1 MCYHNDK
8 WHLHKTP
15 QVTFISIATIS
26 IAPTPLKKKKCSNY
40 NMIQT
45 RINWKLLPFTN
56 ITTHTKFIGTWSCTI
71 WLKICMFF
79 LISFNFVHLVNL
91 LKEKLLFKATTFE
104 DSSTS
109 KSLLMS
115 CNQMDCHFLICG

>member
-26 IAPTPLKKKKCSNY
+26 IAPTPLKKKKCSYY

-45 RINWKLLPFTN
+45 KINCKLLPLPILPLT
-56 ITTHTKFIGTWSCTI
+56 
-71 WLKICMFF
+71 L
-79 LISFNFVHLVNL
+79 NL
-91 LKEKLLFKATTFE
+91 LGLNHVQL
-104 DSSTS
+104 
-109 KSLLMS
+109 
-115 CNQMDCHFLICG
+115 G

>member
-1 MCYHNDK
+1 MKRFILSEVNFHLIENVLHNDK

-56 ITTHTKFIGTWSCTI
+56 ITTHTKFIGT
-71 WLKICMFF
+71 
-79 LISFNFVHLVNL
+79 
-91 LKEKLLFKATTFE
+91 
-104 DSSTS
+104 
-109 KSLLMS
+109 
-115 CNQMDCHFLICG
+115 